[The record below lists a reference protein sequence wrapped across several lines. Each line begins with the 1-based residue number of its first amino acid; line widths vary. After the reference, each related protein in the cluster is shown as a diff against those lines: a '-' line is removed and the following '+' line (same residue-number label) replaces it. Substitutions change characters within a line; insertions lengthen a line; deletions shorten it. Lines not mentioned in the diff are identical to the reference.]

1 MNKIKSVTELLTWF
15 MALLL
20 VAFVAGCGGGSG
32 DPILGL
38 GGGVQVDTT
47 RPRVAL
53 TIPAA
58 SGAGA
63 INAAITATFT
73 KAMAPATI
81 NAGSFTLVDTTTA
94 SAVVATS
101 VSYISSSRT
110 AIFKHAAL
118 VSGNAYTATIKGIGV
133 SPATDLAGHA
143 LAGNQAALPA
153 ASNYVWSFTAGA
165 ATAAPTITLTSP
177 ASGVSNVPINTTVNA
192 TFDQNMD
199 PTTITTTTFTL
210 AGASAVVGTVVYDV
224 PNKLATFTPSG
235 NLALNTTYT
244 ATVTAGATD
253 LAGLALTP
261 GIKPNPWSFTTSA
274 SAVLAPGAVP
284 LGTASTFGLMAT
296 SAITCVPT
304 CIING
309 DVSLEPGTSIT
320 GPPVVN
326 GAIHINDTVSHQ
338 ARNDLLAAYNN
349 AKDLPPGITIPDGQD
364 LGAWQP
370 PGSTLPP
377 GTFPPGTYTNGS
389 TMQVSTPLVLDAGGN
404 ANAVWVFQIG
414 SSLTTDGAGNVTLAN
429 GAQAKN
435 VFWVPT
441 SDATIGVGTTF
452 DGTIVAGRD
461 TTAKTGATI
470 NGRILTGAI
479 TAGTLALQS
488 GTTVNVPAP

>member
-1 MNKIKSVTELLTWF
+1 MNKIKRVTELLMWF

-20 VAFVAGCGGGSG
+20 VAFEAGCGGGSG
-32 DPILGL
+32 DPILGV

-58 SGAGA
+58 SGVGA

-81 NAGSFTLVDTTTA
+81 NSPATSFTLVDKTTA

-101 VSYISSSRT
+101 VSYVSSSRT
-110 AIFKHAAL
+110 AIFKPAAPL
-118 VSGNAYTATIKGIGV
+118 TSGHVYTATIKGIGV
-133 SPATDLAGHA
+133 SPATDPAGHA

-153 ASNYVWSFTAGA
+153 ASNYVWSFNTGA
-165 ATAAPTITLTSP
+165 ATAAPTIILTSP

-199 PTTITTTTFTL
+199 PTTITATTFTL

-224 PNKLATFTPSG
+224 PNKLATFTPSS
-235 NLALNTTYT
+235 NLALNTIYT
-244 ATVTAGATD
+244 ATVTTGAMD

-261 GIKPNPWSFTTSA
+261 GIKPNPWIFTTSA
-274 SAVLAPGAVP
+274 TVVLAPGAVP
-284 LGTASTFGLMAT
+284 LGSASTFGIMAT
-296 SAITCVPT
+296 AAVTAASAST
-304 CIING
+304 ING

-320 GPPVVN
+320 GFPPAVVN

-349 AKDLPPGITIPDGQD
+349 AK
-364 LGAWQP
+364 
-370 PGSTLPP
+370 TLPP
-377 GTFPPGTYTNGS
+377 GTGPNALSAGADPGALFPGGVPPGTYTSGS
-389 TMQVSTPLVLDAGGN
+389 TIIVSTPMVLDAGGN

-414 SSLTTDGAGNVTLAN
+414 SSLTSNADVTLAN

-452 DGTIVAGRD
+452 NGTIVAGRD
-461 TTAKTGATI
+461 ATSSGGATI
-470 NGRILTGAI
+470 NGRILAGAI
-479 TAGTLALQS
+479 TAGTIALN
-488 GTTVNVPAP
+488 GTPSTINVPAP

>member
-1 MNKIKSVTELLTWF
+1 MNKIKRVTELLMWF

-20 VAFVAGCGGGSG
+20 VAFEAGCGGGSG
-32 DPILGL
+32 DPILGA
-38 GGGVQVDTT
+38 GGGVKVDTT

-58 SGAGA
+58 SGVAS
-63 INAAITATFT
+63 INNAAITATFT

-81 NAGSFTLVDTTTA
+81 NAGSFTLVDKTTA

-101 VSYISSSRT
+101 VSYDSSSRT

-118 VSGNAYTATIKGIGV
+118 VSGNAYTATIKGIGIG
-133 SPATDLAGHA
+133 PATDPAGHA

-153 ASNYVWSFTAGA
+153 ASNYVWSFTAGGV
-165 ATAAPTITLTSP
+165 ATPAPTIILTSP

-210 AGASAVVGTVVYDV
+210 AGASAVVGTVGYDTV
-224 PNKLATFTPSG
+224 SKIATFTPST

-244 ATVTAGATD
+244 ATVTTGAMD

-261 GIKPNPWSFTTSA
+261 GIKPNPWSFTTSV

-284 LGTASTFGLMAT
+284 LGTVSTFGIMAT
-296 SAITCVPT
+296 AAVTAASAST
-304 CIING
+304 ING

-320 GPPVVN
+320 GFPPAVVN
-326 GAIHINDTVSHQ
+326 GAVHINDSVSHQ

-349 AKDLPPGITIPDGQD
+349 AK
-364 LGAWQP
+364 
-370 PGSTLPP
+370 TLPAGTGPNALSAGADP
-377 GTFPPGTYTNGS
+377 GALFPGGVPPGTYTSGS
-389 TMQVSTPLVLDAGGN
+389 TIIVSTPMVLDAGGN

-414 SSLTTDGAGNVTLAN
+414 SSLTSNADVTLAN

-452 DGTIVAGRD
+452 NGTIVAGRD
-461 TTAKTGATI
+461 ATSSGGATI
-470 NGRILTGAI
+470 NGRILAGAI
-479 TAGTLALQS
+479 TAGTIALN
-488 GTTVNVPAP
+488 GTPSTINVPAP